1 MAKCLVTGGAGFIGS
16 HIVEG
21 LLERGDEVRVLDNF
35 STGKEENLKDFQGEI
50 DLIKGDLCEQ
60 TDLLKAIQDIEYIF
74 HQAAFVSV
82 PLSMEDP
89 ELCFEVNVNG
99 TIKLLSAAK
108 ESGVKRVVMAS
119 SAAVYGDNPAVPL
132 TEDAQLDPLSPYA
145 ASKRVGEIYTKIY
158 SDLLNLDVV
167 ALRYFNVYGPRQNPQ
182 SDYAAVIP
190 IFIKKI
196 LAGEKPVIYGD
207 GGQSRDFIYIDDIV
221 RANLL
226 AAESTQAPGRI
237 LNICSGTEIN
247 LLQLVD
253 NLSII
258 FNRAVQ
264 PSFERER
271 HGDIYRSSGD
281 PTLARDILEFKP
293 QMDLE
298 TGLRKT
304 VSWMESISHD

>member
-1 MAKCLVTGGAGFIGS
+1 
-16 HIVEG
+16 
-21 LLERGDEVRVLDNF
+21 
-35 STGKEENLKDFQGEI
+35 
-50 DLIKGDLCEQ
+50 
-60 TDLLKAIQDIEYIF
+60 
-74 HQAAFVSV
+74 
-82 PLSMEDP
+82 
-89 ELCFEVNVNG
+89 
-99 TIKLLSAAK
+99 
-108 ESGVKRVVMAS
+108 
-119 SAAVYGDNPAVPL
+119 
-132 TEDAQLDPLSPYA
+132 EDAQLDPLSPYA

-167 ALRYFNVYGPRQNPQ
+167 ALRYFNVYGPRQNPG

-226 AAESTQAPGRI
+226 AAESTQAAGRVV
-237 LNICSGTEIN
+237 NICSGAEIN

-258 FNRAVQ
+258 FNREVQ
-264 PSFERER
+264 PDFERVR
-271 HGDIYRSSGD
+271 PGDIYRSSGD

>member
-1 MAKCLVTGGAGFIGS
+1 MGKYLVTGGAGFIGS
-16 HIVEG
+16 HIVER

-35 STGKEENLKDFQGEI
+35 TTGKEENLKDFRGEI
-50 DLIKGDLCEQ
+50 DLIKGDLREQ
-60 TDLLKAIQDIEYIF
+60 ADLLKAIQDIEYVF

-82 PLSMEDP
+82 PLSMKDP
-89 ELCFEVNVNG
+89 EECFEVNVNG

-108 ESGVKRVVMAS
+108 ESGVKRVVLAS
-119 SAAVYGDNPAVPL
+119 SAAVYGDSPAVPL
-132 TEDAQLDPLSPYA
+132 AEDAQLDPLSPYA

-226 AAESTQAPGRI
+226 AAESTQAAGRAV
-237 LNICSGTEIN
+237 NICSGTEIN
-247 LLQLVD
+247 LLQLVAH
-253 NLSII
+253 LSII
-258 FNRAVQ
+258 FNREVQ
-264 PSFERER
+264 PGFEKER
-271 HGDIYRSSGD
+271 PGDIYRSSGD
-281 PTLARDILEFKP
+281 PALARDILEFKP
-293 QMDLE
+293 KMDLE

>member
-1 MAKCLVTGGAGFIGS
+1 MSKCLVTGGAGFIGS

-60 TDLLKAIQDIEYIF
+60 ADLVSSVKDIEYIF

-89 ELCFEVNVNG
+89 EGCFEINVNG
-99 TIKLLSAAK
+99 TIKLLSAAQ
-108 ESGVKRVVMAS
+108 ESGVKRVVLAS

-132 TEDAQLDPLSPYA
+132 NEGAQLNPLSPYA

-158 SDLLNLDVV
+158 SNLLNLEVV
-167 ALRYFNVYGPRQNPQ
+167 ALRYFNVYGPRQNPE

-196 LAGEKPVIYGD
+196 LAGENPTINGD
-207 GGQSRDFIYIDDIV
+207 GGQSRDFVYIDDIV

-226 AAESTQAPGRI
+226 AAESIQAPGRVI
-237 LNICSGTEIN
+237 NICSGTEIN
-247 LLQLVD
+247 LLQLVE
-253 NLSII
+253 NLSTI
-258 FNRAVQ
+258 FSREVQ
-264 PSFERER
+264 PNFEKER
-271 HGDIYRSSGD
+271 PGDIYRSSGD
-281 PTLARDILEFKP
+281 PALAEDILEFKP

-304 VSWMESISHD
+304 VSWMESTSHD

>member
-1 MAKCLVTGGAGFIGS
+1 MGKYLVTGGAGFIGS

-35 STGKEENLKDFQGEI
+35 STGKEENLKDFRGEI
-50 DLIKGDLCEQ
+50 DLIKGDLREQ
-60 TDLLKAIQDIEYIF
+60 ADLLKAIQDIEYIF

-82 PLSMEDP
+82 PLSMKDP
-89 ELCFEVNVNG
+89 EECFEVNVNG

-108 ESGVKRVVMAS
+108 ESGVKRVVLAS

-132 TEDAQLDPLSPYA
+132 AEGAQLDPLSPYA

-207 GGQSRDFIYIDDIV
+207 GGQSRDFIYIDDVV

-226 AAESTQAPGRI
+226 AAESIPAAGRVV
-237 LNICSGTEIN
+237 NICSGTEIN
-247 LLQLVD
+247 LLQLVE

-258 FNRAVQ
+258 FNREVQ
-264 PSFERER
+264 PSFEKER
-271 HGDIYRSSGD
+271 PGDIYRSSGD
-281 PTLARDILEFKP
+281 SALAREILEFLP
-293 QMDLE
+293 RMDLE

>member
-1 MAKCLVTGGAGFIGS
+1 MRKCLVTGGAGFIGS
-16 HIVEG
+16 HIVGG

-50 DLIKGDLCEQ
+50 DLIRGDLREQ
-60 TDLLKAIQDIEYIF
+60 TDLIKATQDIEFIF

-82 PLSMEDP
+82 PLSMQDP

-99 TIKLLSAAK
+99 TIKLLSTAK
-108 ESGVKRVVMAS
+108 KAGVKRVVLAS
-119 SAAVYGDNPAVPL
+119 SAAVYGDNHAVPL
-132 TEDAQLDPLSPYA
+132 TEDAQLNLLSPYA

-167 ALRYFNVYGPRQNPQ
+167 ALRYFNIYGPRQNPG

-196 LAGEKPVIYGD
+196 LEGEQPTIYGD
-207 GGQSRDFIYIDDIV
+207 GGQSRDFIYVDDIV

-237 LNICSGTEIN
+237 VNICSGSEIN
-247 LLQLVD
+247 LLQLME
-253 NLSII
+253 NLSVI
-258 FNRAVQ
+258 FNRDIQ
-264 PSFERER
+264 PSFESER
-271 HGDIYRSSGD
+271 PGDIYRSSGD
-281 PTLARDILEFKP
+281 PTLAKEILDFKP
-293 QMDLE
+293 GLDLE

-304 VSWMESISHD
+304 VSWMESTHHD

>member
-1 MAKCLVTGGAGFIGS
+1 MGKCLVTGGAGFIGS

-50 DLIKGDLCEQ
+50 DLIKGDLREQ
-60 TDLLKAIQDIEYIF
+60 TDLIKAIQDIEFIF

-167 ALRYFNVYGPRQNPQ
+167 ALRYFNIYGPRQNPE

-196 LAGEKPVIYGD
+196 LAGEQPVIYGD

-226 AAESTQAPGRI
+226 AAESTQAAGRVV
-237 LNICSGTEIN
+237 NICSGTEIN
-247 LLQLVD
+247 LLQLVE

-258 FNRAVQ
+258 FNREVQ
-264 PSFERER
+264 PGFERER
-271 HGDIYRSSGD
+271 PGDIYRSSGD

>member
-1 MAKCLVTGGAGFIGS
+1 MGKCLVTGGAGFIGS

-21 LLERGDEVRVLDNF
+21 LLEHGDEVRVLDNF

-89 ELCFEVNVNG
+89 EGCFEVNVNG

-108 ESGVKRVVMAS
+108 ESGVKRVVLAS

-132 TEDAQLDPLSPYA
+132 AEDAQLDPLSPYA

-167 ALRYFNVYGPRQNPQ
+167 ALRYFNVYGPKQNPQ

-207 GGQSRDFIYIDDIV
+207 GEQSRDFIYIDDIV

-226 AAESTQAPGRI
+226 AAESIQAPGRI

-264 PSFERER
+264 PGFERER
-271 HGDIYRSSGD
+271 PGDIYRSSGD

-304 VSWMESISHD
+304 VSWMESISHE

>member
-1 MAKCLVTGGAGFIGS
+1 MGKCLVTGGAGFIGS

-21 LLERGDEVRVLDNF
+21 LLERGDEVCVLDNF

-50 DLIKGDLCEQ
+50 DLIKGDLREQ

-89 ELCFEVNVNG
+89 EECFEVNVNG
-99 TIKLLSAAK
+99 TIKLLSAAN

-158 SDLLNLDVV
+158 SDLLDLDVV

-226 AAESTQAPGRI
+226 AAESTQAAGRVV
-237 LNICSGTEIN
+237 NICSGTEIN
-247 LLQLVD
+247 LLQLVE
-253 NLSII
+253 NLSTI
-258 FNRAVQ
+258 FSREVQ
-264 PSFERER
+264 PNFERER
-271 HGDIYRSSGD
+271 PGDIYRSSGD

-304 VSWMESISHD
+304 VSWMESISHE

>member
-1 MAKCLVTGGAGFIGS
+1 MSKCLVTGGAGFIGS
-16 HIVEG
+16 HIVQG

-35 STGKEENLKDFQGEI
+35 STGKEENLKDFKGEI
-50 DLIKGDLCEQ
+50 DLIKGDLREQ
-60 TDLLKAIQDIEYIF
+60 TDLLKAIQGIEYIF

-108 ESGVKRVVMAS
+108 ESGVKRVVLAS

-132 TEDAQLDPLSPYA
+132 TEGAQLDPLSPYA

-167 ALRYFNVYGPRQNPQ
+167 ALRYFNVYGPRQNPG

-207 GGQSRDFIYIDDIV
+207 GRQSRDFIYIDDIV
-221 RANLL
+221 RANLF
-226 AAESTQAPGRI
+226 AAESIQAAGRVV
-237 LNICSGTEIN
+237 NICSGTEIN
-247 LLQLVD
+247 LLQLVE

-258 FNRAVQ
+258 FNREVQ
-264 PSFERER
+264 PSFEKER
-271 HGDIYRSSGD
+271 PGDIYRSSGD
-281 PTLARDILEFKP
+281 PALARDILEFTP
-293 QMDLE
+293 QMDME
-298 TGLRKT
+298 AGLRKT
-304 VSWMESISHD
+304 VSWMENISHE

>member
-1 MAKCLVTGGAGFIGS
+1 MGKCLVTGGAGFIGS

-50 DLIKGDLCEQ
+50 DLIKGDLRELA
-60 TDLLKAIQDIEYIF
+60 DLKKAIKDIDYIF

-82 PLSMEDP
+82 PLSLEDP
-89 ELCFEVNVNG
+89 DLCFVVNVNG

-108 ESGVKRVVMAS
+108 ESGVKRVVLAS
-119 SAAVYGDNPAVPL
+119 SAAVYGDNTAVPL
-132 TEDAQLDPLSPYA
+132 TESAQLNPLSPYA

-158 SDLLNLDVV
+158 SNLLNLDVV
-167 ALRYFNVYGPRQNPQ
+167 ALRYFNVYGPRQNPE

-190 IFIKKI
+190 RFIKKI
-196 LAGEKPVIYGD
+196 LAGENPTIYGD
-207 GGQSRDFIYIDDIV
+207 GGQSRDFVYIDDIV

-226 AAESTQAPGRI
+226 AAESIQAAGRVV
-237 LNICSGTEIN
+237 NICSGTEVN
-247 LLQLVD
+247 LLQLVES
-253 NLSII
+253 LSIV
-258 FNRAVQ
+258 FNREVQ
-264 PSFERER
+264 PNFEMER
-271 HGDIYRSSGD
+271 PGDIYRSAGD
-281 PTLARDILEFKP
+281 PALAEEVLEFKS

-304 VSWMESISHD
+304 VSWMESTSQE

>member
-1 MAKCLVTGGAGFIGS
+1 MSKCLVTGGAGFIGS

-60 TDLLKAIQDIEYIF
+60 ADLANSIKDIDYIY

-82 PLSMEDP
+82 PLSMEDT
-89 ELCFEVNVNG
+89 EGCFEVNVNG

-108 ESGVKRVVMAS
+108 ESGVKRVVLAS
-119 SAAVYGDNPAVPL
+119 SAAVYGDNLAVPL
-132 TEDAQLDPLSPYA
+132 TESAQLNPLSPYA

-158 SDLLNLDVV
+158 SNLLNLDVV
-167 ALRYFNVYGPRQNPQ
+167 ALRYFNVYGPRQNPE

-196 LAGEKPVIYGD
+196 LGGETPTIYGD
-207 GGQSRDFIYIDDIV
+207 GGQSRDFVFIDDIV

-226 AAESTQAPGRI
+226 AAESIQSPGQVI
-237 LNICSGTEIN
+237 NICSGTEIN
-247 LLQLVD
+247 LLQLVES
-253 NLSII
+253 LSTI
-258 FNRAVQ
+258 FSREVQ
-264 PSFERER
+264 PKFEKER
-271 HGDIYRSSGD
+271 PGDIYRSSGD
-281 PTLARDILEFKP
+281 PALAESILEFKT

-304 VSWMESISHD
+304 VSWMESTSHN

>member
-1 MAKCLVTGGAGFIGS
+1 MGKCLVTGGAGFIGS

-21 LLERGDEVRVLDNF
+21 LLEHGDEVRVLDNF

-74 HQAAFVSV
+74 HQAAFV
-82 PLSMEDP
+82 MEDP
-89 ELCFEVNVNG
+89 EGCFEVNVNG

-108 ESGVKRVVMAS
+108 ESGVKRVVLAS

-132 TEDAQLDPLSPYA
+132 AEDAQLDPLSPYA

-158 SDLLNLDVV
+158 S
-167 ALRYFNVYGPRQNPQ
+167 
-182 SDYAAVIP
+182 
-190 IFIKKI
+190 
-196 LAGEKPVIYGD
+196 KPVIYGD
-207 GGQSRDFIYIDDIV
+207 GEQSRDFIYIDDIV

-226 AAESTQAPGRI
+226 AAESIQAPGRI

-264 PSFERER
+264 PGFERER
-271 HGDIYRSSGD
+271 PGDIYRSSGD

-304 VSWMESISHD
+304 VSWMESISHE

>member
-1 MAKCLVTGGAGFIGS
+1 MGKCLVTGGAGFIGS

-50 DLIKGDLCEQ
+50 DLIKGDLREPA
-60 TDLLKAIQDIEYIF
+60 DLKKAIKDIDYIF

-82 PLSMEDP
+82 PLSLEDP
-89 ELCFEVNVNG
+89 DLCFVVNVNG

-108 ESGVKRVVMAS
+108 ESGVKRVVLAS
-119 SAAVYGDNPAVPL
+119 SAAVYGDNTAVPL
-132 TEDAQLDPLSPYA
+132 TESAQLNPLSPYA

-158 SDLLNLDVV
+158 SNLLNLDVV
-167 ALRYFNVYGPRQNPQ
+167 ALRYFNVYGPRQNPE

-196 LAGEKPVIYGD
+196 LAGENPTIYGD
-207 GGQSRDFIYIDDIV
+207 GGQSRDFVYIDDIV

-226 AAESTQAPGRI
+226 AAESIQAAGRVV
-237 LNICSGTEIN
+237 NICSGVEVN
-247 LLQLVD
+247 LLQLVES
-253 NLSII
+253 LSII
-258 FNRAVQ
+258 SSREVQ
-264 PSFERER
+264 PNFEMER
-271 HGDIYRSSGD
+271 PGDIYRSSGD
-281 PTLARDILEFKP
+281 PALAEEVLEFKS

-304 VSWMESISHD
+304 VSWMESTSDE